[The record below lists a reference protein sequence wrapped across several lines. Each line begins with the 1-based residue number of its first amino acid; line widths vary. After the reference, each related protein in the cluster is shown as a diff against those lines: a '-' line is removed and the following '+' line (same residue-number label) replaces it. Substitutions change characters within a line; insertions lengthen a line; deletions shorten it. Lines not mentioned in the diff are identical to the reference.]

1 MEQKGGKWFVHT
13 SEPRFAAATQG
24 DRFFFFRKMPFLR
37 LVSMVRLSR
46 RKPEKRQEGIVQIN
60 PKQGNETAIVK

>member
-13 SEPRFAAATQG
+13 SEPRYAAATQN
-24 DRFFFFRKMPFLR
+24 DFIFRKMPFLR